1 MDVNTAPYIS
11 PSLADVNTTDSPQ
24 VAGHCRPGAW
34 SFLNGA
40 ERFSCFLLGSWCE
53 APQWRKLKQTSQ
65 RPDDVTCEL
74 QPAQLWRVLCL
85 RILSGGSSLVL
96 LPGRVTHMAEK
107 ASDQIAMGSLLP
119 FFFPSSSLSSCD
131 GSVRGIF

>member
-1 MDVNTAPYIS
+1 MTKVDANTAPYIS
-11 PSLADVNTTDSPQ
+11 PSFSRCKHTGSPQ

-34 SFLNGA
+34 SFVNGA
-40 ERFSCFLLGSWCE
+40 ECFSCFLLGSWCE
-53 APQWRKLKQTSQ
+53 APQWCKLKQTSQ

-74 QPAQLWRVLCL
+74 QPAQLWRVL
-85 RILSGGSSLVL
+85 SGDSSLV

-107 ASDQIAMGSLLP
+107 ASGQIAKGNLLP
-119 FFFPSSSLSSCD
+119 FFPPSSSLLSCG